1 MGLLSSPGDPEGLA
15 ANVILILEQPEFAQS
30 LARRAPKSRKL
41 CVGQSARSLVANL
54 PIAFRVNN

>member
-30 LARRAPKSRKL
+30 LHVARQKVESYAW
-41 CVGQSARSLVANL
+41 ANL
-54 PIAFRVNN
+54 RDLWLRTYQSLFE